1 MPEKILVIA
10 YRARARGNTFLQL
23 KVEDATVATD
33 GGDGGVSF
41 LDRRVGPEMP

>member
-23 KVEDATVATD
+23 KVEDATV
-33 GGDGGVSF
+33 
-41 LDRRVGPEMP
+41 GPEMP